1 MHLIILINQ
10 LCKTSDMVTL
20 FIKFLTIFGK
30 KIRNMVK
37 LVAHGIVSDQGTD
50 FTDREVLHIEST
62 GLATFPNILKQLA

>member
-1 MHLIILINQ
+1 
-10 LCKTSDMVTL
+10 MVTL

-50 FTDREVLHIEST
+50 FTEKYYT
-62 GLATFPNILKQLA
+62 

>member
-20 FIKFLTIFGK
+20 FIKFLIIFGK

-37 LVAHGIVSDQGTD
+37 LVAHGIVPDQGTD